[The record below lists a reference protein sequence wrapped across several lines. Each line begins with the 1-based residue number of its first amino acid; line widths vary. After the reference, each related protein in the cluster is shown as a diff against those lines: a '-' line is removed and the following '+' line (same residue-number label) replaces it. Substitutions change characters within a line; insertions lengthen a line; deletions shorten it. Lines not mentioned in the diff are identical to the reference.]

1 MTHRPYKVVP
11 TAPAGTGPD
20 IARPL
25 VAPRRTSTR
34 CGRLPTHLTID
45 IPPGHGRARAL
56 RSYKRRQAGRD
67 SLTDRMVAH
76 TARSAPMDGSPCASS
91 FATAESG
98 RARGGADRPFP
109 PGMHTAQRHA
119 SSRRVLWV
127 LWSVCVCVCV
137 CACVRVRACVGRR
150 LPGAQLVAAASP
162 AGDRTKRL
170 KSPTRHRPVTAHSY
184 CRTHSARYLI
194 VLLLA

>member
-98 RARGGADRPFP
+98 RAHGGADRPFH
-109 PGMHTAQRHA
+109 PGCTPHSDMHPHD
-119 SSRRVLWV
+119 
-127 LWSVCVCVCV
+127 VCSGCSGVCV
-137 CACVRVRACVGRR
+137 CACVCVRVRACVCVHAWGADYPAPSWLQQLLRLVTGR
-150 LPGAQLVAAASP
+150 
-162 AGDRTKRL
+162 
-170 KSPTRHRPVTAHSY
+170 
-184 CRTHSARYLI
+184 SA
-194 VLLLA
+194 